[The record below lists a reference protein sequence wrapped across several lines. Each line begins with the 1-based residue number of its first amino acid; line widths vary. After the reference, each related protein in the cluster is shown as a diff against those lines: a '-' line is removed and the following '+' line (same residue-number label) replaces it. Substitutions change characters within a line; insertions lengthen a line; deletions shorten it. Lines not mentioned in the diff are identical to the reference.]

1 MDKRIRDDERAVSEL
16 VGEIMLIGVVIIAFG
31 IIAVSVYSYIDKTP
45 DTPHIEVAGRCDI
58 DSNYVY
64 LKHQGGESID
74 KENLRILVDVGGD
87 TSTFENLEG
96 LWTLGGVIGLSIENI
111 TQNDTVRVAIV
122 HVLSDTVLTSG
133 DVAEG
138 TFESTATN

>member
-31 IIAVSVYSYIDKTP
+31 IIAVSVYSYIDKSP

-58 DSNYVY
+58 DSNCVY
-64 LKHQGGESID
+64 LKHQGGESIN
-74 KENLRILVDVGGD
+74 KENLRILVDVGGN

-96 LWTLGGVIGLSIENI
+96 LWTLGSVIGLSTENI
-111 TQNDTVRVAIV
+111 T
-122 HVLSDTVLTSG
+122 
-133 DVAEG
+133 
-138 TFESTATN
+138 